1 MTPEDRSTPEDRR
14 RVSPVLFVVVGAVFA
29 LVSVLDDLEPAA
41 RLFGVAAGAVVAGYG
56 VLRLRAER
64 RRPPD
69 DGAGPPPA

>member
-41 RLFGVAAGAVVAGYG
+41 RLLGVAAGAVVAGYG
-56 VLRLRAER
+56 ARRRGPAR
-64 RRPPD
+64 RRPPH